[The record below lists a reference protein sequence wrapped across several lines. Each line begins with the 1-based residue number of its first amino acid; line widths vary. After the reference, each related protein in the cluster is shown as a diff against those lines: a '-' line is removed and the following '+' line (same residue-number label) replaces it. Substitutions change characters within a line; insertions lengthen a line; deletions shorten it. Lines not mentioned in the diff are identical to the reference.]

1 MFNNENIQLRA
12 VEPEDLKYLYDWEN
26 RGELWNVGVT
36 RQPYSRFELKQYIAT
51 VGQEDIYAKLQ
62 LRLMIDT
69 VENRQTIGTIDLFDF
84 DIHNSRISLG
94 VFIVPECQKKSF
106 SIQAIELAEEY
117 VFKFLKINQIYCFVP
132 ENNTASRRMLEK
144 AGYTDNAILKNWLK
158 YSEGYENVI
167 VYQHFA
173 AQ

>member
-132 ENNTASRRMLEK
+132 ESNTASRRMLEK
-144 AGYTDNAILKNWLK
+144 AGYTGNAILKNWLK